1 MGEFYE
7 AVVVTADGTFRAN
20 VTDPQT
26 IAITEDGV
34 TGITDI
40 IHLHPRETSA
50 ASKDHLPGTLKWWVL
65 ENVRGIDV
73 MEVYLNV
80 R

>member
-7 AVVVTADGTFRAN
+7 AVAITKDGTFRAN

-34 TGITDI
+34 AGITDV

-50 ASKDHLPGTLKWWVL
+50 SSKEHLQGTLKWWVH
-65 ENVRGIDV
+65 ENVRGIEVVD
-73 MEVYLNV
+73 VYLNV

>member
-1 MGEFYE
+1 MANIYE
-7 AVVVTADGTFRAN
+7 AVVETSDGTFRAN

-34 TGITDI
+34 DGIVDVL
-40 IHLHPRETSA
+40 HLHPMETAA
-50 ASKDHLPGTLKWWVL
+50 ASPANLPITLKWWVL

-73 MEVYLNV
+73 LNSYLY
-80 R
+80 RR